1 MQRFL
6 ELLKTGPIS
15 GFRLRTKLLLLA
27 LTTLVLPWAGC
38 QYAREMETVLRE
50 SEQQSL
56 LAVTTTIAGSLK
68 GRRELLF
75 RADSLPGSEVSN
87 ARDLTPV
94 VLSGAPLIDGRAD
107 EWDMNA
113 RNLVRVAGPGSD
125 GLRLLAAT
133 HERWLYL
140 ALLVRDDRWIFD
152 AADLRP
158 LDSESIGDRVWLA
171 FDDKRGGQQR
181 LFFGSTGPGSVR
193 ARRIETQEYGRE
205 AAVEEPRIQGVWQ
218 RAAEGWV
225 LEIGV
230 PMSMVGQHL
239 GVLIDDRDRR
249 GAPRA
254 SYGTL
259 EASDLRAT
267 GRLIAAS
274 PDLNDHLRQFSQPG
288 IELTVTSFT
297 GAMLTRLEAPALPG
311 DYTRMRGFLPR
322 MYRLFLDGGAI
333 PRSVSQ
339 ADRARA
345 AEALIERAAHGAPAT
360 ALFAGRYENSV
371 IVAAAAPIRSADGKN
386 IIGVIQLAQTADRWL
401 TLRDRALTRLLN
413 LTLFVTLFAVGA
425 AFWFAGRMTLRIS
438 RLGAASET
446 ALSREGSLSRVLPE
460 AEARDELGDLSRS
473 FSSLLGRLDEYT
485 GYLRT
490 LAGKLAHE
498 IRTPLTIIR
507 SSLENLESEASSSGG
522 MGENAKIYVARA
534 REGSER
540 LGAILTAM
548 GAATRVEEAIAHSER
563 QRFDLAALVRATV
576 AAYGTAFPS
585 RRFASEV
592 PPEAIEMNGAAELI
606 VQMLDKLVDNAVDF
620 STDGATITI
629 VLRASDAEAEISVA
643 NPGPAVP
650 PEANKRL
657 FESLWQ
663 SRAEADKR
671 PHFGLGLY
679 IVRLIAEFHGGSAQ
693 AANLPDHSGAIF
705 SVRLT
710 R

>member
-1 MQRFL
+1 VARIS
-6 ELLKTGPIS
+6 ELIRIGPIS

-38 QYAREMETVLRE
+38 QYAREMEKMLRE

-56 LAVTTTIAGSLK
+56 LAVATTIAGSLK
-68 GRRELLF
+68 GRQELLF
-75 RADSLPGSEVSN
+75 RGESLEAVTSSN
-87 ARDLTPV
+87 ARDITPV

-107 EWDMNA
+107 EWDTDS
-113 RNLVRVAGPGSD
+113 RNLIRVPGPGGDS
-125 GLRLLAAT
+125 LQLLAAT

-140 ALLVRDDRWIFD
+140 ALLVRDNKVVYD
-152 AADLRP
+152 ASMLAP
-158 LDSESIGDRVWLA
+158 LDSATIGDRIWLA
-171 FDDKRGGQQR
+171 FDDRRGGQSQ
-181 LFFGSTGPGSVR
+181 LFFSSTGAGKLV
-193 ARRIETQEYGRE
+193 ARRIETREYGRE
-205 AAVEEPRIQGVWQ
+205 EAVEEPRIEAVWQ
-218 RAAEGWV
+218 RSRDGYV
-225 LEIGV
+225 LELGV
-230 PMSMVGQHL
+230 PLTMLGQHI

-249 GAPRA
+249 GAARS

-259 EASDLRAT
+259 EVADLRAT

-274 PDLNDHLRQFSQPG
+274 PDLNDHLRQFAQPG
-288 IELTVTSFT
+288 VELTVASST
-297 GAMLTRLEAPALPG
+297 GAILTRIDAPALPG

-322 MYRLFLDGGAI
+322 LYRLFLDGDAI
-333 PRSVSQ
+333 PRSISQ
-339 ADRARA
+339 AERQRA
-345 AEALIERAAHGAPAT
+345 AESLTTRVARGKPDT

-371 IVAAAAPIRSADGKN
+371 IVAAASPIYSADGKS
-386 IIGVIQLAQTADRWL
+386 IFGVIQLAQTADRWL

-413 LTLFVTLFAVGA
+413 LTLFVTLFAVVA

-446 ALSREGSLSRVLPE
+446 ALGREGNLSRVLPE

-498 IRTPLTIIR
+498 IRTPLTIVR
-507 SSLENLESEASSSGG
+507 SSLENLESEGG
-522 MGENAKIYVARA
+522 DSANAKVYISRA

-540 LGAILTAM
+540 LAAILTAM
-548 GAATRVEEAIAHSER
+548 GAATRVEEAIAHSDR
-563 QRFDLAALVRATV
+563 QRFDLADLVREA
-576 AAYGTAFPS
+576 AGAYGGAFPTK
-585 RRFASEV
+585 RFSAQV
-592 PPEAIEMNGAAELI
+592 PDEPVEINGAPELI

-620 STDGATITI
+620 SADGATISI
-629 VLRASDAEAEISVA
+629 VLRAEATHVELSVA
-643 NPGPAVP
+643 NPGPPLPA
-650 PEANKRL
+650 ETGNRL

-663 SRAEADKR
+663 SRAESDKR

-679 IVRLIAEFHGGSAQ
+679 IVRLIAEFHGGTAR
-693 AANLPDHSGAIF
+693 AENLPGDSGAVF
-705 SVRLT
+705 TVRLS